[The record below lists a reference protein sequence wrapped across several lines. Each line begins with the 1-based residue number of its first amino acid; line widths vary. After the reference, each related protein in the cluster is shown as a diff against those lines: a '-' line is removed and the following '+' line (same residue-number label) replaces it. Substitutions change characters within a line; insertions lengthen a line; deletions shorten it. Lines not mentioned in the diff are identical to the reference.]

1 MRVLLALLDWF
12 SEEPDLWRYAQLL
25 EGWIARPPSWWNKP
39 ANTKAFAWKY
49 DIRSAHWPN
58 VKTLGDVVREAAR
71 RTKLQVATP
80 PIIDL
85 SQIYGPQIS

>member
-1 MRVLLALLDWF
+1 MAICSAAGGLDRAPAF
-12 SEEPDLWRYAQLL
+12 LVEQ
-25 EGWIARPPSWWNKP
+25 P